1 MAAPAKFAGNGKSDL
16 TLDPRNAPENSPPL
30 PAHRTILSDGEAID
44 RLHLLAEPTKAIPL
58 VEPLAKAEVRCPQ
71 CGRQVPPGSL
81 FAAATKSSAD
91 GPQPT
96 TEQPATPQ
104 SGRVR
109 ADGDGDPDS
118 YAVNSELIRAGK
130 VGLRHNLTRDAVH
143 ALISMYAVAA
153 GFQSQLV
160 YLGPGRIPR
169 LYSPNDAARQQWEAA
184 HKPATLRAVAE
195 ALEKITRLK
204 TLLTTPEP
212 QRSPAGKP
220 GRKCTTRDIAI
231 YANERRPEMTWK
243 EICSAWKH
251 DHPDDPRNAK
261 LTGETIRDSCR
272 RHFGAKKSGLNEK
285 PALHPADIA
294 AENE

>member
-1 MAAPAKFAGNGKSDL
+1 MIARVSSAGNGKHIG
-16 TLDPRNAPENSPPL
+16 L
-30 PAHRTILSDGEAID
+30 PD
-44 RLHLLAEPTKAIPL
+44 PTKAIPL
-58 VEPLAKAEVRCPQ
+58 DEPLAKAEVRGPQ

-104 SGRVR
+104 PGRVR
-109 ADGDGDPDS
+109 ADGDDPDS

-153 GFQSQLV
+153 GYQS
-160 YLGPGRIPR
+160 
-169 LYSPNDAARQQWEAA
+169 
-184 HKPATLRAVAE
+184 
-195 ALEKITRLK
+195 LE
-204 TLLTTPEP
+204 TLLTTSEP

-251 DHPDDPRNAK
+251 DHLDDPRNAK

-272 RHFGAKKSGLNEK
+272 RQFGNKGRK
-285 PALHPADIA
+285 PPEPQNAG
-294 AENE
+294 